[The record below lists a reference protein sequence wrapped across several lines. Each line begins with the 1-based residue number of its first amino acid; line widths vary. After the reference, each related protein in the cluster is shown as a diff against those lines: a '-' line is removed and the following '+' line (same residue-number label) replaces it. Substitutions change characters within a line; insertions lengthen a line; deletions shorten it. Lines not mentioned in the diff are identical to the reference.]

1 MICCLNNETFWGRA
15 FSGVGGILDLLV
27 IVLDLVCLDVDS
39 LVGVDA
45 GLLGWDALLCL
56 FFPWEE
62 DDILNKLS
70 FSIMECK
77 ITLLLMFLESLVN
90 LVV

>member
-1 MICCLNNETFWGRA
+1 MGAILVRA
-15 FSGVGGILDLLV
+15 GLFRGGGHLGLVGDG
-27 IVLDLVCLDVDS
+27 LDLVCLDADT
-39 LVGVDA
+39 LVGVVA
-45 GLLGWDALLCL
+45 GLLDWEVLLWL

>member
-1 MICCLNNETFWGRA
+1 MRHFGGNSGPGWA
-15 FSGVGGILDLLV
+15 FSGVGDILDLWV
-27 IVLDLVCLDVDS
+27 MVLDLVCLDADT

-62 DDILNKLS
+62 DNIS
-70 FSIMECK
+70 P
-77 ITLLLMFLESLVN
+77 
-90 LVV
+90 

>member
-1 MICCLNNETFWGRA
+1 MGD
-15 FSGVGGILDLLV
+15 ILDLLV
-27 IVLDLVCLDVDS
+27 MVLDLVCLDADT

-56 FFPWEE
+56 FFRWENY
-62 DDILNKLS
+62 DIINKPF